1 MVKYEAMFIIKPDLG
16 EVETKNIYAQIA
28 EVITK
33 NGGVISNAAVWSEKR
48 KLTFTIKKQLDG
60 IYYLVN
66 FALSGDVIAK
76 IKYAFKLNDSVLRVL
91 ITNVE

>member
-1 MVKYEAMFIIKPDLG
+1 MNKYEAMFIVKPDLG
-16 EVETKNIYAQIA
+16 EELTKAVYAQIT

-48 KLTFTIKKQLDG
+48 KLTFTIKKQQDG

-66 FALSGDVIAK
+66 FTLPGDAITK
-76 IKYAFKLNDSVLRVL
+76 LKYSFKLNDNVLRVL
-91 ITNVE
+91 ILSAA